1 MGYDVH
7 ISRTEEWTES
17 ESDPISLDEWLACVR
32 ADPEM
37 RLDVQAR
44 VRLDDGSEIRYE
56 SQGLAV
62 WTAYS
67 QPRAADDL
75 VWFDCRDG
83 CIVVKNPDVEVLR
96 KMLRIAAALDAP
108 VVGDDGEIYDERSV
122 ASLEEATRPRVS
134 WWRRLL
140 STRS

>member
-17 ESDPISLDEWLACVR
+17 ESDPISLDEWLAYVS

-37 RLDVQAR
+37 RLEGKAV
-44 VRLDDGSEIRYE
+44 VGLGDGPEMRYE

-67 QPRAADDL
+67 QPRAADDR
-75 VWFDCRDG
+75 VWFDHRDG
-83 CIVVKNPDVEVLR
+83 CIVVKNPDGEVLG
-96 KMLRIAAALDAP
+96 KMLRIATTLDAF
-108 VVGDDGEIYDERSV
+108 VVGDDGEIYDERASARLQDASKAPV
-122 ASLEEATRPRVS
+122 A

-140 STRS
+140 FRRS

>member
-7 ISRTEEWTES
+7 IARTEDWTES
-17 ESDPISLDEWLACVR
+17 ESRPIPLDEWFAYIS

-37 RLDVQAR
+37 RHDGQAVVSLR
-44 VRLDDGSEIRYE
+44 DGYEMRYE

-75 VWFDCRDG
+75 VWFAYGDG
-83 CIVVKNPDVEVLR
+83 CIVVKNPDHEILG
-96 KMLRIAAALDAP
+96 KMLRIAAALNAF
-108 VVGDDGEIYDERSV
+108 VVGDDGELYDERSLARLQE
-122 ASLEEATRPRVS
+122 ASKAPAA

-140 STRS
+140 SRRA